1 MDFQQVVARR
11 RMVRA
16 FDPDRAVAASAL
28 ERILSNAQRA
38 PSAGFAQG
46 SAYVV
51 LRTEAERERFWASTS
66 GTRPPNDWLRRMRQ
80 APVLVLCWC
89 SEQIYHERYAEADKR
104 YVEALSA
111 PYWYVDAGMGVLLM
125 LQTAVDQGLGA
136 CLFGVP
142 PQRVDAVRDEFAVPV
157 GWMPVGV
164 VAIGYADPA
173 AAAAAGSSGS
183 RRDRRRPWEVIH
195 MGSWG
200 SGYEPFPPSPEE

>member
-16 FDPDRAVAASAL
+16 FDPERAVPANAL
-28 ERILSNAQRA
+28 DRILRNAQRA

-51 LRTEAERERFWASTS
+51 LRTEAERERFWARTS

-89 SEQIYHERYAEADKR
+89 SEQIYHQRYAEADKR
-104 YVEALSA
+104 YVDTLSA

-125 LQTAVDQGLGA
+125 LQTAVDEGLGA

-142 PQRVDAVRDEFAVPV
+142 PQRVDAVRDEFAVPD

-164 VAIGYADPA
+164 VAIGYAAPA
-173 AAAAAGSSGS
+173 VETGSSAS
-183 RRDRRRPWEVIH
+183 RRSRRRPSEVIH

-200 SGYEPFPPSPEE
+200 SGYELFPPSPEE